1 MRVIKRDGS
10 EAFFDGEKIKIAVLK
25 ANGDVDAGSR
35 VTESDVCNV
44 ADNVTKQCEA
54 LERAV
59 GVEEIQDLVEKELI
73 RQGFPILMR
82 AYTTYRWKRAAERK
96 GNTTDGKILSLL
108 NRKNEEA
115 IQENANKNPIVN
127 STMRDYMAG
136 EVSKDICK
144 RFIYPKHIMEAHEE
158 GIIHHHDLDYV
169 AEPLHNCDL
178 VNLEDMLQNGTVI
191 SGTKIDK
198 PHRFATA
205 CNIATQ
211 VIAQVASNQY
221 GLTI

>member
-10 EAFFDGEKIKIAVLK
+10 EAFFDGEKIKIAVMK
-25 ANGDVDAGSR
+25 ANSDVDAESR
-35 VTESDVCNV
+35 VTESDACNI

-115 IQENANKNPIVN
+115 IQENSNKNPIVN

-136 EVSKDICK
+136 EVSRDIAL
-144 RFIYPKHIMEAHEE
+144 RYLLPKHI
-158 GIIHHHDLDYV
+158 V
-169 AEPLHNCDL
+169 KLHNEGAIHVHNVNCGL
-178 VNLEDMLQNGTVI
+178 V
-191 SGTKIDK
+191 
-198 PHRFATA
+198 A
-205 CNIATQ
+205 
-211 VIAQVASNQY
+211 
-221 GLTI
+221 

>member
-10 EAFFDGEKIKIAVLK
+10 EAFFDAEKIKVAVLK
-25 ANGDVDAGSR
+25 ANDDVVDVAKISEADA
-35 VTESDVCNV
+35 NAV
-44 ADNVTKQCEA
+44 AQSVTKQCEA

-73 RQGFPILMR
+73 RKGFSLLMR
-82 AYTTYRWKRAAERK
+82 AYTTYRWQRAAERK

-108 NRKNEEA
+108 NRNNEEA

>member
-35 VTESDVCNV
+35 VTESDAYNI

-115 IQENANKNPIVN
+115 IQENSNKNPIVN

-136 EVSKDICK
+136 EVSRDIAL
-144 RFIYPKHIMEAHEE
+144 RYLLPKHIVE
-158 GIIHHHDLDYV
+158 
-169 AEPLHNCDL
+169 LHNEGAIHVHNVNCGL
-178 VNLEDMLQNGTVI
+178 V
-191 SGTKIDK
+191 
-198 PHRFATA
+198 A
-205 CNIATQ
+205 
-211 VIAQVASNQY
+211 
-221 GLTI
+221 